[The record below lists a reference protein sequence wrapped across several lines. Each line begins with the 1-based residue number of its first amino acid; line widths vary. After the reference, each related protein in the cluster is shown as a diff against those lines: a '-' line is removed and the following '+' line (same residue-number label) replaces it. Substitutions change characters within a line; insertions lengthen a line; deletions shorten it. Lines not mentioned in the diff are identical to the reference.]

1 MTSEMELRNL
11 QQFAT
16 ELVGKLFDGTFAI
29 SATNYIA
36 PDELSQLD
44 ETHNVTNRRLSL
56 SETLHSFSDSPAVAT
71 RSAKKRRLQS
81 EMVANGEKENEEL
94 IRVNAEQGQQ
104 IARLTKENER
114 LKVDASKVDQ
124 LPSLHAK
131 IRDLEEKLALES
143 EKNERIKKL
152 EREKEVLQSRV
163 ERALVE
169 KNQAVFDLD
178 DFKKQNDLLKL
189 EHRKREQVFE
199 STQLDLT
206 T

>member
-1 MTSEMELRNL
+1 MITEMERRNL

-16 ELVGKLFDGTFAI
+16 DLVSKLFNGTFTI

-36 PDELSQLD
+36 PDELSQLE
-44 ETHNVTNRRLSL
+44 ETLNVTNRRLSL
-56 SETLHSFSDSPAVAT
+56 SETLHSFSDSPAVTT
-71 RSAKKRRLQS
+71 RSAKKRRLHS

-94 IRVNAEQGQQ
+94 IRVNAEQGET

-114 LKVDASKVDQ
+114 LKVDAAKVDQ
-124 LPSLHAK
+124 LPSLRAK
-131 IRDLEEKLALES
+131 VRDLEEKLASDS
-143 EKNERIKKL
+143 EKNERIRKL

-163 ERALVE
+163 ERALVD

-178 DFKKQNDLLKL
+178 DFKKQNDLLK
-189 EHRKREQVFE
+189 REQRKQQQIFE